1 MSAVL
6 AGCQIGPDT
15 GPDPEVDAAP
25 YPALSTVPPRPRLSY
40 SIDQRREIADA
51 LVSDRANARY
61 DREVVRYELG
71 LDDTPPPAQPPA
83 VVPEPE
89 PPEGGVEAKP
99 TPPVEPLP
107 PGGGIIADLAVR
119 QQVLTQRNNGQI
131 ESFLNIL
138 ERQMELN
145 REAEAAG
152 IGVLPDT
159 VQPLNVPGEL
169 PKLGEPHPTPQP
181 DGARHP
187 ALDFFSNLFGLSDD
201 EPAPQQP
208 AADAPAGHAAAET
221 AAMEPQAGPPA
232 AAAETAAP
240 APPAPPPGA
249 PAEAIP
255 PPAVDA
261 APPTVADPA
270 PAVAADAAPAA
281 GPPAAPAV
289 EAALPPIGD
298 AVTVTFAPRSR
309 ELPQASEPTLRA
321 AAEAART
328 DNRRLH
334 VEGHG
339 ASPALGLD
347 RARAVASWLMRL
359 GAPPD
364 MVTLKGAGAGD
375 QVIVRLA
382 PAGAA

>member
-1 MSAVL
+1 MAAAL
-6 AGCQIGPDT
+6 AGCQIGPAT
-15 GPDPEVDAAP
+15 GPDPEVEAAP
-25 YPALSTVPPRPRLSY
+25 YPALSTVPPRPRLTY

-71 LDDTPPPAQPPA
+71 LDDTAPPAHAPT
-83 VVPEPE
+83 VIPEPE

-107 PGGGIIADLAVR
+107 PGGGVIADLAVR

-131 ESFLNIL
+131 ESFLNIM
-138 ERQMELN
+138 QKQIELN
-145 REAEAAG
+145 RQAEAAG

-169 PKLGEPHPTPQP
+169 PKLGQPHPAPP
-181 DGARHP
+181 ADGARHP

-201 EPAPQQP
+201 GPAPTPP
-208 AADAPAGHAAAET
+208 AADAAGPHAATDAAAGHAAGD
-221 AAMEPQAGPPA
+221 AAAVEPQAGPPPAAAEAAAPTPAPSPPPAEATTPA
-232 AAAETAAP
+232 AAA
-240 APPAPPPGA
+240 
-249 PAEAIP
+249 
-255 PPAVDA
+255 
-261 APPTVADPA
+261 
-270 PAVAADAAPAA
+270 AAPAA
-281 GPPAAPAV
+281 SPPAAAAV
-289 EAALPPIGD
+289 EAALPALGD
-298 AVTVTFAPRSR
+298 AVTVTFAPHSV
-309 ELPQASEPTLRA
+309 EVPPGAEPTLRA
-321 AAEAART
+321 AAETART